1 MQLQMFNIN
10 FADDG
15 IRTADLPMEPE
26 ATALPTESQP
36 LPIGSFISLTRYD
49 YNLIIRQWSNIIFKV
64 ESVMEI
70 ILLANTNP
78 QMPF

>member
-1 MQLQMFNIN
+1 MFNIN

-49 YNLIIRQWSNIIFKV
+49 YNLIIRQ
-64 ESVMEI
+64 
-70 ILLANTNP
+70 
-78 QMPF
+78 